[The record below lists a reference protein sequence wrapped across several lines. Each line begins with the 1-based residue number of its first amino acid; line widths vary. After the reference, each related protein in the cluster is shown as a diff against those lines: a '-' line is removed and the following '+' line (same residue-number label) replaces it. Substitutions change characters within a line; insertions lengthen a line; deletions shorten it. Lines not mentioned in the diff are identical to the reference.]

1 MKQATMT
8 ASGPNITTESATVYV
23 IDDDRDVRDSV
34 AALVKSKGMI
44 AQVFAS
50 AEEFLAL
57 KEIKQPGCVV
67 MDVRMPGMSGLDLQ
81 QRMIVMGH
89 PLPVVMVTGFADVSM
104 AVRAMRNGA
113 VTFLQKPCSD
123 SELWQGI
130 QLALEKDRN
139 EITLKRQKSE
149 LETRFASLTEDEV
162 AVLQKLLSG
171 HANKK
176 IAADLDIGLRTVE
189 LRRSNIMKKMGASSL
204 PELVRMCILVGE
216 LSPETN

>member
-1 MKQATMT
+1 MATAT
-8 ASGPNITTESATVYV
+8 SGVGATTATVYV
-23 IDDDRDVRDSV
+23 VDDDRDVRDSV
-34 AALVKSKGMI
+34 AALVKSKGLS
-44 AQVFAS
+44 AHVFAS

-57 KEIKQPGCVV
+57 KDIKQPGCVV
-67 MDVRMPGMSGLDLQ
+67 MDVRMPGMSGLELQ
-81 QRMIVMGH
+81 QQMVVMGH

-130 QLALEKDRN
+130 QLALEKDVS
-139 EITLKRQKSE
+139 EFAQKRQKSE
-149 LETRFASLTEDEV
+149 LEARFTTLTDDEV
-162 AVLQKLLSG
+162 AVLRKLLAG

-204 PELVRMCILVGE
+204 PELVRSCILVGE
-216 LSPETN
+216 LVPDDSN